1 MSTPTAEG
9 RTGKPAPSMRAL
21 SIVLVYAAFSALWI
35 LLSDKAVALLFN
47 DPAEL
52 SRASTLKGWFFVV
65 VTSLLLY
72 LPIRRLAGA
81 EPATAMPPPLRTH
94 SLLLPLGLLVS
105 AILALT
111 AMGIAENVAHQK
123 EKEVTRLQVIADLQ
137 ARRISEW
144 LDQRWADTRFLHTSA
159 YLAGRY
165 EAWRRGKDAAALDAL
180 LGRLRD
186 FARNYGYND
195 VLLVDESGQVIGRE
209 AGVPGLAGVQAR
221 GPDGGRLLVGPYRHA
236 DGRVFLD
243 FVTRLGG
250 TLPVRVVLRME
261 PKNGFYRTMLAW
273 PMPSGS
279 GEILLVRRE
288 GDQVLALNDLRHRP
302 DAALRLQL
310 PLAAKDLLAAKL
322 LSGTASPG
330 EAMEGV
336 DYRGEAVVGVG
347 QPIAG
352 TDWFLVA
359 KLDRREVYAESMRD
373 TVWIGLA
380 GLLALLVAGAGSH
393 VYRQRQHLAAA
404 WRERETQAERLRALG
419 LLDAIVAGSTDA
431 IFAKDAQ
438 GRYLLFNHE
447 AERATGKAAIEV
459 LGRDDSFLF
468 PPEHAAMV
476 MDNDRRVMAEGR
488 TTTFAETLQ
497 TADGIAVFLA
507 TKGPLRDADG
517 RIVGVFGISR
527 DISERAQAEEVLRRN
542 NEELERFNAAMVG
555 RELAMVE
562 LKAQIN
568 ALARELGRAPP
579 YDLTGM
585 DGGTEPRS

>member
-9 RTGKPAPSMRAL
+9 RTGKPGPSMGAL

-35 LLSDKAVALLFN
+35 LLSDKAVALLFK

-52 SRASTLKGWFFVV
+52 SSAGTLKGWLFVA
-65 VTSLLLY
+65 VTSFLLY
-72 LPIRRLAGA
+72 LPIRRLAGT
-81 EPATAMPPPLRTH
+81 EPATAAPPPLRTH

-111 AMGIAENVAHQK
+111 AMGIAENIAHQK

-144 LDQRWADTRFLHTSA
+144 LDGRWADTRFLHTSA

-165 EAWRRGKDAAALDAL
+165 DAWRRSKDAAALDTI
-180 LGRLRD
+180 LGRLHD
-186 FARNYGYND
+186 FARNYGYSD
-195 VLLVDESGQVIGRE
+195 VLLVDERGQVIGRE
-209 AGVPGLAGVQAR
+209 PGVPGMAEPQAR
-221 GPDGGRLLVGPYRHA
+221 VSDDGRLLVGPYRHA

-243 FVTRLGG
+243 FVTTLGS
-250 TLPVRVVLRME
+250 LPVRIVLRIE
-261 PKNGFYRTMLAW
+261 PETALYPAMLAW
-273 PMPSGS
+273 PLPSET
-279 GEILLVRRE
+279 GETLLVRRD
-288 GDQVLALNDLRHRP
+288 GDQVQALNELRHRP
-302 DAALRLQL
+302 DSALRLLL
-310 PLAAKDLLAAKL
+310 PLATKDLLAARL
-322 LSGTASPG
+322 LNRRVSPG

-347 QPIAG
+347 QPIVG

-359 KLDRREVYAESMRD
+359 KLDRREVYAETLRD
-373 TVWIGLA
+373 ALWIGLA
-380 GLLALLVAGAGSH
+380 GLLALFVAVAGSH

-404 WRERETQAERLRALG
+404 LRDHEAQAERLRALG

-438 GRYLLFNHE
+438 GRYLVFNHE
-447 AERATGKAAIEV
+447 AERATGRTAAEV
-459 LGRDDSFLF
+459 LGCDDTLLF
-468 PPEHAAMV
+468 PPEQAAMI
-476 MDNDRRVMAEGR
+476 MANDRKVMAEGR
-488 TTTFAETLQ
+488 TVTFTETLQ
-497 TADGIAVFLA
+497 TADGVAVFLA
-507 TKGPLRDADG
+507 TKGPLRDAEG
-517 RIVGVFGISR
+517 RIVGMFGISR
-527 DISERAQAEEVLRRN
+527 NITERAQAEEILRRN

-562 LKAQIN
+562 LKAQVN

-579 YDLTGM
+579 YDQT
-585 DGGTEPRS
+585 GTEPRP

>member
-1 MSTPTAEG
+1 MRTPAAN
-9 RTGKPAPSMRAL
+9 GKPVRSVRAL

-52 SRASTLKGWFFVV
+52 SRASTLKGWLFVA

-81 EPATAMPPPLRTH
+81 EPAAPAAPPPRTH

-111 AMGIAENVAHQK
+111 AMGIAENIAHRK

-144 LDQRWADTRFLHTSA
+144 LGGRWAEAQFFHTSA

-165 EAWRRGKDAAALDAL
+165 EAWWRGKDAAALDAL
-180 LGRLRD
+180 LGRLRELG
-186 FARNYGYND
+186 RNFGYSD
-195 VLLVDESGQVIGRE
+195 VLLVDEGGRVIGRE
-209 AGVPGLAGVQAR
+209 PGVAGLNGQQMRA
-221 GPDGGRLLVGPYRHA
+221 PDGGRLLVGPYRHA

-243 FVTRLGG
+243 FVTPLG
-250 TLPVRVVLRME
+250 TLPIRVVLRSE
-261 PKNGFYRTMLAW
+261 PESALYPVMLAW
-273 PMPSGS
+273 PLPSET
-279 GEILLVRRE
+279 GETLLVRRE
-288 GDQVLALNDLRHRP
+288 GDQALFLNELRHRP
-302 DAALRLQL
+302 DSALRLQL

-322 LSGTASPG
+322 LNRKVVPG

-359 KLDRREVYAESMRD
+359 KLDRSEVYAESMRD
-373 TVWIGLA
+373 AVWIGLA
-380 GLLALLVAGAGSH
+380 GLLALFVAAAGTH

-404 WRERETQAERLRALG
+404 LHEREIQADRLRALG

-438 GRYLLFNHE
+438 GRYLVFNHE
-447 AERATGKAAIEV
+447 AERATGRTAAEV
-459 LGRDDSFLF
+459 LGRDDTLLF
-468 PPEHAAMV
+468 PPEQAAMV
-476 MDNDRRVMAEGR
+476 MANDRKVMAEGR
-488 TTTFAETLQ
+488 TVTFTETLQ
-497 TADGIAVFLA
+497 TADGVAVFLA
-507 TKGPLRDADG
+507 TKGPLRDAEG
-517 RIVGVFGISR
+517 RIVGMFGISR
-527 DISERAQAEEVLRRN
+527 DITDRAQAEEVLRRN

-562 LKAQIN
+562 LKSQVN

-579 YDLTGM
+579 YDPAGA
-585 DGGTEPRS
+585 DAGTEPRP

>member
-1 MSTPTAEG
+1 MRP
-9 RTGKPAPSMRAL
+9 PAVNGQPVRSVRAL
-21 SIVLVYAAFSALWI
+21 TIVLVYAALSALWI
-35 LLSDKAVALLFN
+35 LLSDKAVALLFPE
-47 DPAEL
+47 PAEL
-52 SRASTLKGWFFVV
+52 SRVSTLKGWFFVA
-65 VTSLLLY
+65 VTSFLLY

-81 EPATAMPPPLRTH
+81 EPATAAPPPVRTH

-111 AMGIAENVAHQK
+111 AMGIAENVAHQR
-123 EKEVTRLQVIADLQ
+123 EKEVTRLQLIADLQ
-137 ARRISEW
+137 ARRIAEW
-144 LDQRWADTRFLHTSA
+144 LEERWADVQFLQTSA

-165 EAWRRGKDAAALDAL
+165 ETWRRSKDAATLGIL

-186 FARNYGYND
+186 FARNYGYSD
-195 VLLVDESGQVIGRE
+195 VLLVDEGGRVIGRE
-209 AGVPGLAGVQAR
+209 PDVPGLAGAQGRA
-221 GPDGGRLLVGPYRHA
+221 PDGDPLLVGPYRHA

-243 FVTRLGG
+243 FVTPLGS
-250 TLPVRVVLRME
+250 LPVRIVLRME
-261 PKNGFYRTMLAW
+261 PAKSIYPATLAW
-273 PMPSGS
+273 PLPSDT
-279 GEILLVRRE
+279 GETLLVRRE
-288 GDQVLALNDLRHRP
+288 GDQVLALSDLRHRP
-302 DAALRLQL
+302 DSALRLQV
-310 PLAAKDLLAAKL
+310 PLAAKDLLAARL
-322 LSGTASPG
+322 LSRAASPG

-336 DYRGEAVVGVG
+336 DYRGEPVVGVG

-352 TDWFLVA
+352 TDWFLIA
-359 KLDRREVYAESMRD
+359 KLDRSEVYAESMRD

-380 GLLALLVAGAGSH
+380 GLLALFVAGAGSH
-393 VYRQRQHLAAA
+393 VYRQRQHLVAA

-438 GRYLLFNHE
+438 GRYLVFNHE
-447 AERATGKAAIEV
+447 AERATGKTAIEV

-476 MDNDRRVMAEGR
+476 MDNDHKVMAEGR
-488 TTTFAETLQ
+488 TTTFTETLQ

-527 DISERAQAEEVLRRN
+527 DISERARAEEVLRRN

-562 LKAQIN
+562 LKAQVN

-585 DGGTEPRS
+585 DDVTEPRS

>member
-1 MSTPTAEG
+1 MRTPAASG
-9 RTGKPAPSMRAL
+9 QPVRSVRAL
-21 SIVLVYAAFSALWI
+21 TIVLVYAAFSALWI
-35 LLSDKAVALLFN
+35 LLSDKAVALLFK

-52 SRASTLKGWFFVV
+52 SRAGTLKGWLFVA
-65 VTSLLLY
+65 VTSFLLY

-81 EPATAMPPPLRTH
+81 EPAATAAPPLRTH

-111 AMGIAENVAHQK
+111 AMGIAENIAHQK

-165 EAWRRGKDAAALDAL
+165 EAWRRGKDAAALDTI

-209 AGVPGLAGVQAR
+209 AGVAGLAGVQAR

-243 FVTRLGG
+243 FVTRLG

-288 GDQVLALNDLRHRP
+288 GDQVLALNDLRHGP

-380 GLLALLVAGAGSH
+380 GLLALFVAAAGTH

-404 WRERETQAERLRALG
+404 LREREIQAERLSALG

-438 GRYLLFNHE
+438 GRYLIFNHE
-447 AERATGKAAIEV
+447 AERATGRTAAEV
-459 LGRDDSFLF
+459 VGRDDTLLF
-468 PPEHAAMV
+468 PPEQAAMV
-476 MDNDRRVMAEGR
+476 MANDRKVMAEGR
-488 TTTFAETLQ
+488 TVTFTETLQ
-497 TADGIAVFLA
+497 TADGVAVFLA
-507 TKGPLRDADG
+507 TKGPLRDSEG
-517 RIVGVFGISR
+517 RIVGMFGISR
-527 DISERAQAEEVLRRN
+527 DITERAQAEEVLRRN

-562 LKAQIN
+562 LKAQVN

-579 YDLTGM
+579 YDPAGA
-585 DGGTEPRS
+585 DAGTEPRP